1 MNALKLNNTLLNN
14 QWTKEEINREIKY
27 LEMWKW
33 KYYIPKQ
40 MGLRKSSSK
49 RKFLAIN
56 TIRKKK
62 DLSLTLY
69 LMKIENKLKF
79 SRKKEIQAKCVV
91 LLLLYYALQILHI
104 LQMKALLQSCMDQ
117 VYHTLF
123 PTVLLFFLIKGMYI
137 VF

>member
-1 MNALKLNNTLLNN
+1 
-14 QWTKEEINREIKY
+14 
-27 LEMWKW
+27 
-33 KYYIPKQ
+33 

-123 PTVLLFFLIKGMYI
+123 PTVLLFFLN
-137 VF
+137 